1 MTTMRDLL
9 LRCTTAILGW
19 GGALLF
25 LAGTVSLTGGR
36 TILGVLSP
44 AVAIVGGGALAMG
57 GFVVHLV
64 HSDSVRA
71 RRRRRPR

>member
-1 MTTMRDLL
+1 MGDFL
-9 LRCTTAILGW
+9 LRTAIAVLGW

-36 TILGVLSP
+36 TLLGGLPP

-71 RRRRRPR
+71 RRRKRPR